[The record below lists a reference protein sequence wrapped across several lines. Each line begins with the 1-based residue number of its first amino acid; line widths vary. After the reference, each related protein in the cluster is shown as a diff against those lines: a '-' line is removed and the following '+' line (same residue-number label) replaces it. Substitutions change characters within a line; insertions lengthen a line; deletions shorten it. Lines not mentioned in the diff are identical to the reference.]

1 MNKLKL
7 LYVFFLLAMMQVSG
21 QSVTFSESKGWI
33 ETAYA
38 KWQPVENASRY
49 NVYYSG
55 EGVVNKQ
62 VDDYLIRSYG
72 SYFRAD
78 VLGLKAG
85 TYTITV
91 KPVILGAEGEGSTT
105 ASLTVRAKDRNGFA
119 FANGRVPGGYKA
131 DGTPKDNAVILYIT
145 EKSKNTISFNVI
157 TNNNGNTTNYVG
169 FQSIFS
175 GIKKGIDKRP
185 YIFRLVGNIKDFAV
199 MEGGDLVI
207 ENKNNAQSYITVEGV
222 GDDATANGWGIRVK
236 NATNVEITNLGFM
249 NCDSSEGD
257 NIGMQQNN
265 SYIWVHHNDLFYG
278 HAGSDA
284 DQIKGDGALDNKGT
298 TYGTYSYNHFWDS
311 GKGSLLGLS
320 EGSPAGL
327 YVTYHHN
334 WFDHSDSRHPRVR
347 YYSTHIYNNY
357 FDGISKYGSGST
369 EGSSLFVENNYFRNS
384 KNPMM
389 ISLQGTDV
397 WSPSKQQNDPGNQGT
412 FSGEN
417 GGMIKAFNNVMDA
430 DIGTNSMRFVAYGD
444 PNPLYNIPGKIS
456 STIDFDAYVA
466 ATRDEQVPNTVK
478 SFKGNNVYNN
488 FDTDASLYV
497 KNLVVEDPVTAR
509 DNVKLYAGRVDGGD
523 FKWTFDN
530 AVDDKS
536 YAVIQALKTAL
547 TNYATSMVFIQAEGS
562 TQTLVNTSGN
572 KDQSV
577 SEGAAIA
584 PIVFTWGGDATDV
597 VVTGLPA
604 NGLAFAKDASAKT
617 VTITG
622 TPTATTN
629 YTITTVGTGTAT
641 SISGTVTFG
650 TTGNPGETGG
660 MIHNFTIATPTPLT
674 SSFYTFVSTNMNN
687 SSSLPSVNYNSLS
700 LTKAMKVE
708 SSTKINY
715 TTTETSSL
723 ILVFASDYTGKIRLD
738 GIPSANA
745 VNGVI
750 TIENVP
756 AGAHVITR
764 DTSTNLYY
772 IETVYDEA
780 MAASDIN
787 KTQVRLYPNPVSDYL
802 NIDTADAKI
811 LNVKVYN
818 FAGSLVK
825 TIDNAKADS
834 IDLRTLATGNY
845 IISITTDKGTVTK
858 KIIKK

>member
-1 MNKLKL
+1 MKKFKL
-7 LYVFFLLAMMQVSG
+7 LYLFLLFAMMQVSG

-33 ETAYA
+33 ETAFV
-38 KWQPVENASRY
+38 KWQPVQNASRY

-91 KPVILGAEGEGSTT
+91 KPVILGVEGTGATT
-105 ASLTVRAKDRNGFA
+105 ASLTVLPHDRNGFA
-119 FANGRVPGGYKA
+119 FHGGRVPGGYKA

-145 EKSKNTISFNVI
+145 EKSKNTVSFNVI

-169 FQSIFS
+169 FQNIFS

-185 YIFRLVGNIKDFAV
+185 YIFRLVGNITDFTD
-199 MEGGDLVI
+199 MENGDLVV
-207 ENKNNAQSYITVEGV
+207 ENKNNDQSYITVEGV
-222 GDDATANGWGIRVK
+222 GDDAVANGWGIRIK
-236 NATNVEITNLGFM
+236 NATNVEIANLGFM
-249 NCDSSEGD
+249 NCDSGEGD

-265 SYIWVHHNDLFYG
+265 SYIWAHNNDLFYG

-298 TYGTYSYNHFWDS
+298 TYATYSYNHFWDS
-311 GKGSLLGLS
+311 GKASLLGLS
-320 EGSPAGL
+320 EGSNTGL

-347 YYSTHIYNNY
+347 YYSAHIYNNY
-357 FDGISKYGSGST
+357 FDGVAKYGSGST
-369 EGSSLFVENNYFRNS
+369 EGSSLFLEGNYFRNS

-412 FSGEN
+412 FSGED
-417 GGMIKAFNNVMDA
+417 GGMIKAFNNTMDA
-430 DIGTNSMRFVAYGD
+430 DIATNSMRFVAYAD

-466 ATRDEQVPNTVK
+466 TTRGELVPNSVK

-497 KNLVVEDPVTAR
+497 KNLTVENPATAR
-509 DNVKLYAGRVDGGD
+509 DNVKLYSGRVEGGD

-536 YAVIQALKTAL
+536 YAVIPGLKSAL
-547 TNYATSMVFIQAEGS
+547 TNYGTSMVYIQAEGS

-572 KDQSV
+572 KDQTVATGSP
-577 SEGAAIA
+577 IA

-597 VVTGLPA
+597 VLTGIPA
-604 NGLAFAKDASAKT
+604 NGLSFTKNATAKT

-629 YTITTVGTGTAT
+629 YTVTTVGTGNAT
-641 SISGTVTFG
+641 SISGTVKIG
-650 TTGNPGETGG
+650 PGNPGEPDGL
-660 MIHNFTIATPTPLT
+660 IHNFTT
-674 SSFYTFVSTNMNN
+674 SGKVSTFYAITGNMN
-687 SSSLPSVNYNSLS
+687 STDGTQSYDGLT
-700 LTKAMKVE
+700 LTKRFKME
-708 SSTKINY
+708 SSTNIKY
-715 TTTETSSL
+715 TTTEGSTL
-723 ILVFASDYTGKIRLD
+723 TLVFDADFSKVVKFDGTNYTAAN
-738 GIPSANA
+738 GI
-745 VNGVI
+745 V
-750 TIENVP
+750 TISNIP
-756 AGAHVITR
+756 AGEHTITKG
-764 DTSTNLYY
+764 DTANLYY
-772 IETVYDEA
+772 IKTVYA
-780 MAASDIN
+780 TMSTSDIS
-787 KTQVRLYPNPVSDYL
+787 KAQVTIYPNPVSDYL
-802 NIDTADAKI
+802 KIKTAGEKV
-811 LNVKVYN
+811 LNVKVYS
-818 FAGSLVK
+818 FTGSLVSNL
-825 TIDNAKADS
+825 DGKADS
-834 IDLRTLATGNY
+834 FDLKHLPAGNY
-845 IISITTDKGTVTK
+845 IISVTTDKGTVTK